1 MKTKKESAAG
11 RDDLQSCI
19 KQLTTDL
26 NAAKSELTKVVTER
40 ESELAKVVTERDAF
54 RNQVLEIEIAC
65 HKKDKLVDEDKEQL
79 RCELVHMGTEKETLE
94 MTLTLR
100 ELDLKNRKEEYRTEL
115 VRRYGMIYLPGFL
128 E

>member
-1 MKTKKESAAG
+1 MP
-11 RDDLQSCI
+11 
-19 KQLTTDL
+19 
-26 NAAKSELTKVVTER
+26 
-40 ESELAKVVTERDAF
+40 F
-54 RNQVLEIEIAC
+54 EIEIAC

>member
-1 MKTKKESAAG
+1 
-11 RDDLQSCI
+11 
-19 KQLTTDL
+19 
-26 NAAKSELTKVVTER
+26 
-40 ESELAKVVTERDAF
+40 
-54 RNQVLEIEIAC
+54 
-65 HKKDKLVDEDKEQL
+65 
-79 RCELVHMGTEKETLE
+79 MGTEKETLE